1 MAKART
7 MGPTSIVAW
16 MRENVVEAGPSW
28 IQLVRSALAHV
39 RVR

>member
-7 MGPTSIVAW
+7 IGPTTVVSWV
-16 MRENVVEAGPSW
+16 RENVVEAGPSW